1 MFFQVESQVA
11 PVKPETLFKVGGFE
25 FTNSMTSGLLVLLL
39 IAIGSFI
46 ISSKIK
52 FIPGKFQSATESL
65 TEAFFNLIEQI
76 SGSRK
81 FAFKILPLVGALFVY
96 IGLSNLLGLIPILSE
111 FTYNGIY
118 FFRTHT
124 SDFNITF
131 GLALAMILLIQIES
145 IRDAG
150 LFGHIGK
157 YLKFKEVYLGFKQ
170 GFGKGAM
177 AIVDF
182 IIGLLDIVSEIA
194 RIISLSLRLFG
205 NMYAGGVLTAI
216 LFSMFALLLPLPWF
230 FLSLLAAVVQTMV
243 FGSLVAAFYSLAVDT
258 EKLN

>member
-11 PVKPETLFKVGGFE
+11 PVKPETLFKVGDFE

-52 FIPGKFQSATESL
+52 FIPGKFQSAVESL
-65 TEAFFNLIEQI
+65 TEAFFNLVEQI
-76 SGSRK
+76 SGSRN

-131 GLALAMILLIQIES
+131 GLALAMILLIQIAS

-182 IIGLLDIVSEIA
+182 IIG
-194 RIISLSLRLFG
+194 
-205 NMYAGGVLTAI
+205 T
-216 LFSMFALLLPLPWF
+216 
-230 FLSLLAAVVQTMV
+230 
-243 FGSLVAAFYSLAVDT
+243 
-258 EKLN
+258 